1 MAAGGQLIVP
11 LGEAGD
17 APEDL
22 VGGKARGLG
31 RLLAAGYQ
39 VPGGFCIATGAY
51 ERFIREAG
59 LGDAIQLE
67 LGRKSFTEMRWE
79 EIWDAALRIRLAFLR
94 SPIPP
99 ELADPIRQAHAHL
112 PSGPVAVRSSAPGE
126 DGIRGTFAGLHE
138 SVTDVRDG
146 RSLLNAVRV
155 VWASLWSDAA
165 LLYRRE
171 LGLDVDRSRM
181 AVIVQEFVE
190 KPVSGVA
197 FGRDPRSP
205 EEDRQILEAVP
216 GLCEDMVS
224 GAVDPD
230 RWTLERSSGKVLH
243 WRPGQRGQGD
253 PEPLLVPEDVASL
266 HETVLSVETLLGYPP
281 DIEWTG
287 RGAELTLL
295 QARPVTSPAKR
306 DDERRWYLSLRPGS
320 GRLSDLAERVA
331 YELIP
336 ALEAE
341 GKGFAADELRAMD
354 DPELAEA
361 ILVRHEAHDRW
372 KRIYREEF
380 IPFAHGVRRFGQ
392 YYNDA
397 VRPTDPYEF
406 VGLLENQPMFASLRN
421 DALAHLAEHV
431 RREPS
436 LAGWLERPEV
446 VEGITRRDSW
456 KMVAAEL
463 PGIPGGEAF
472 RHAFEEFLDEHMNLT
487 YQDEPL
493 DDRPDLILNIV
504 RQLATDGGEGLP
516 PTRGGYAEG
525 SGDDV
530 QSREERFLTAV
541 GPERREEA
549 LEVLQIGRL
558 SWRLRDDDNIL
569 MGRLRNQLQ
578 HAVALAAQRLEGAGR
593 LPSGGRVKSSA
604 AETLAEALRNPDGGP
619 VRLEEPGKMAVSGGS
634 RGSAE
639 MSEHRE
645 DPGITPRQLVGQP
658 AARGLVTGK
667 VRVIRSTED
676 FQAFRKDEI
685 LVCDAIQPTMTHLVP
700 LASAIVERR
709 GGMLIHGAIIAR
721 ELGVPCVNG
730 LPNVTDLLQDGE
742 LVTVDGHLGVVTV
755 GPPEFDLERKG
766 EV

>member
-1 MAAGGQLIVP
+1 
-11 LGEAGD
+11 
-17 APEDL
+17 
-22 VGGKARGLG
+22 
-31 RLLAAGYQ
+31 
-39 VPGGFCIATGAY
+39 
-51 ERFIREAG
+51 
-59 LGDAIQLE
+59 
-67 LGRKSFTEMRWE
+67 
-79 EIWDAALRIRLAFLR
+79 
-94 SPIPP
+94 
-99 ELADPIRQAHAHL
+99 
-112 PSGPVAVRSSAPGE
+112 
-126 DGIRGTFAGLHE
+126 
-138 SVTDVRDG
+138 
-146 RSLLNAVRV
+146 
-155 VWASLWSDAA
+155 
-165 LLYRRE
+165 
-171 LGLDVDRSRM
+171 
-181 AVIVQEFVE
+181 
-190 KPVSGVA
+190 
-197 FGRDPRSP
+197 
-205 EEDRQILEAVP
+205 
-216 GLCEDMVS
+216 MVS

-243 WRPGQRGQGD
+243 WSPGQRGESD

-266 HETVLSVETLLGYPP
+266 HETVLGVETLLGYPP
-281 DIEWTG
+281 DMEWTG
-287 RGAELTLL
+287 RGTELTLL
-295 QARPVTSPAKR
+295 QARPVTSPATG

-320 GRLSDLAERVA
+320 GRLADLCERVA

-341 GKGFAADELRAMD
+341 GKGFVADELRAMD

-361 ILVRHEAHDRW
+361 ILGRHEAHERW

-406 VGLLENQPMFASLRN
+406 VGLLENQPMIASLRN

-431 RREPS
+431 RREPA

-446 VEGITRRDSW
+446 VEGISRRDSW
-456 KMVAAEL
+456 KRVAAEL

-472 RHAFEEFLDEHMNLT
+472 RRAFEEFLDEHMNLT

-504 RQLATDGGEGLP
+504 RQLVTDGGEGLP
-516 PTRGGYAEG
+516 PTRGGYAKA

-549 LEVLQIGRL
+549 LEALRIGRL

-578 HAVALAAQRLEGAGR
+578 HAVVLAAQRLKGAGR
-593 LPSGGRVKSSA
+593 LPSGGRVKSPA

-619 VRLEEPGKMAVSGGS
+619 VRLEEPGKRAAPGKS

-645 DPGITPRQLVGQP
+645 DPGSRPRQLVGQP
-658 AARGLVTGK
+658 AARGLVTGA

-730 LPNVTDLLQDGE
+730 VPYVTDLLHDGE

-755 GPPEFDLERKG
+755 GPPEFDLEGKREG
-766 EV
+766 